1 MKKSHFVAML
11 LGTVSGVLFALGMCM
26 ALIPEWDAFG
36 PGIVFGCLGLLLA
49 LITLLVWRRMEHKT
63 PVRISGKLILTILVG
78 IAGALAFGVGMCFCM
93 VWENLIVGIAV
104 GLAGILIL
112 LCLIPL
118 TRGIKA

>member
-1 MKKSHFVAML
+1 
-11 LGTVSGVLFALGMCM
+11 M

-63 PVRISGKLILTILVG
+63 PGPYIRKAYPDDPCRHYRNACIWCGHVFLLVWENMAVG
-78 IAGALAFGVGMCFCM
+78 IA
-93 VWENLIVGIAV
+93 I

-112 LCLIPL
+112 LGLIPL
-118 TRGIKA
+118 TRGIKE